1 MKTLEYLDFHV
12 AGEPFRLI
20 TSGFPEIIGSTM
32 EEKRR
37 YAAEHLDD
45 LRRLTILEPRGHD
58 DMYGGFLT
66 PPVNEESDLGVVFI
80 HGTGMSTMCGHG
92 AIAMGRAAC
101 ELGILTLKEGMNTV
115 TLDAPSGSVQ
125 LAVRA
130 EDGKICDI
138 ALKNDLSF
146 AYALGKS
153 VQTPSYGT
161 VRVDVGYGGAFMVFA
176 DIGQFGIELEK
187 KKIQV
192 MLDIAMECGRCAI
205 DQLEMVHPDNP
216 GLNAKDNGICMI
228 LFAEEGER
236 EGVISTRTFTVFGKR
251 QFDRSPTGTG
261 TSALAAVFYE
271 KGRLQEGKRLENRGI
286 SGIPFTVT
294 IERTEGGQVI
304 PIIHSRACLIGKGC
318 LLLEEDDPLQNG
330 FSVKCGEEVKI

>member
-1 MKTLEYLDFHV
+1 
-12 AGEPFRLI
+12 
-20 TSGFPEIIGSTM
+20 
-32 EEKRR
+32 
-37 YAAEHLDD
+37 
-45 LRRLTILEPRGHD
+45 
-58 DMYGGFLT
+58 
-66 PPVNEESDLGVVFI
+66 
-80 HGTGMSTMCGHG
+80 MSTMCGHG

-187 KKIQV
+187 KNIQV

-318 LLLEEDDPLQNG
+318 LLLEEDDPLQDG

>member
-1 MKTLEYLDFHV
+1 M
-12 AGEPFRLI
+12 
-20 TSGFPEIIGSTM
+20 
-32 EEKRR
+32 
-37 YAAEHLDD
+37 
-45 LRRLTILEPRGHD
+45 
-58 DMYGGFLT
+58 
-66 PPVNEESDLGVVFI
+66 
-80 HGTGMSTMCGHG
+80 
-92 AIAMGRAAC
+92 
-101 ELGILTLKEGMNTV
+101 
-115 TLDAPSGSVQ
+115 
-125 LAVRA
+125 
-130 EDGKICDI
+130 
-138 ALKNDLSF
+138 
-146 AYALGKS
+146 
-153 VQTPSYGT
+153 QTPSYGT

-187 KKIQV
+187 KNIQV

-261 TSALAAVFYE
+261 TSALASVFYE

-318 LLLEEDDPLQNG
+318 LLLEEDDPLQDG

>member
-115 TLDAPSGSVQ
+115 TLDAP
-125 LAVRA
+125 
-130 EDGKICDI
+130 
-138 ALKNDLSF
+138 
-146 AYALGKS
+146 
-153 VQTPSYGT
+153 
-161 VRVDVGYGGAFMVFA
+161 
-176 DIGQFGIELEK
+176 
-187 KKIQV
+187 
-192 MLDIAMECGRCAI
+192 
-205 DQLEMVHPDNP
+205 
-216 GLNAKDNGICMI
+216 
-228 LFAEEGER
+228 
-236 EGVISTRTFTVFGKR
+236 
-251 QFDRSPTGTG
+251 
-261 TSALAAVFYE
+261 
-271 KGRLQEGKRLENRGI
+271 
-286 SGIPFTVT
+286 
-294 IERTEGGQVI
+294 
-304 PIIHSRACLIGKGC
+304 
-318 LLLEEDDPLQNG
+318 
-330 FSVKCGEEVKI
+330 

>member
-146 AYALGKS
+146 AYALLWNR
-153 VQTPSYGT
+153 Q
-161 VRVDVGYGGAFMVFA
+161 
-176 DIGQFGIELEK
+176 
-187 KKIQV
+187 
-192 MLDIAMECGRCAI
+192 GRC
-205 DQLEMVHPDNP
+205 
-216 GLNAKDNGICMI
+216 GLWRRFHGLC
-228 LFAEEGER
+228 GH
-236 EGVISTRTFTVFGKR
+236 RTVWYR
-251 QFDRSPTGTG
+251 
-261 TSALAAVFYE
+261 
-271 KGRLQEGKRLENRGI
+271 
-286 SGIPFTVT
+286 
-294 IERTEGGQVI
+294 
-304 PIIHSRACLIGKGC
+304 IGKEKHPGHAGYRHGMRT
-318 LLLEEDDPLQNG
+318 LRHR
-330 FSVKCGEEVKI
+330 SA